1 LKLRKETWA
10 LGVLLFASVLP
21 VAAQPQEPERWR
33 LLGSLGVNL
42 SKTTQTPLIP
52 VSELARSSD
61 YSTAS
66 GDLRLTLGGF
76 VKDPAL
82 LPFTVDFTGER
93 GSNSVDIGSFRHTIL
108 SWGINTVFLP
118 ERPFPLRFYY
128 RKNQFDSR
136 GATFGQDSDNSSL
149 GLDWSLRL
157 PKLPRFSF
165 GYNRFAT
172 EVRVPTSITDTSYRQ
187 NLWRVGA
194 EDKWKGW
201 DWGIGFDQ
209 YSSVANA
216 VAGFALP
223 TELQQTLRVLGA
235 NIRRSFWN
243 QKAQLIVDN
252 RSQWLKGSLPGQGS
266 TQSTDSITSTNLRVQ
281 HTPKLASSYYYTH
294 TRVRLTTE
302 GAVGGLPGVPGQIIF
317 VAPPS
322 FVSHFAGGRVD
333 YRLTES
339 VNLNQEIRYYR
350 ITPPITQFE
359 VRESLTES
367 LSGVNYQ
374 KSWRGLELGGSY
386 VGRWQL
392 MGTSLGNT
400 ANTFSNN
407 FDVRLGWGDVR
418 RLRLAGTTRYSKLNL
433 VDQLGGFTEE
443 RRVRFELQT
452 ARLRPFRVLFSADRA
467 YIELLNVSGDTKQD
481 VTNLSG
487 QVSHSRLAFS
497 YTRTLGEGAGALFPS
512 LVQLRQRITI
522 PLPLDQLG
530 FTPLLD
536 RTTRANAVS
545 LTIRPI
551 SSLEL
556 SGYWRSEF
564 NLLASAELRFRQS
577 EARARY
583 RLGKFTFETGFGNFR
598 TEILA
603 PPQPSGLEI
612 NRYFLRVARDFQVF

>member
-1 LKLRKETWA
+1 MNGKKKIWA
-10 LGVLLFASVLP
+10 VAVLVFASALP
-21 VAAQPQEPERWR
+21 GAAQPQEPERWR

-42 SKTTQTPLIP
+42 SKTSQTPLVP

-66 GDLRLTLGGF
+66 GDLRLSLGGF

-93 GSNSVDIGSFRHTIL
+93 GSNSVDIGSFRDTIL
-108 SWGINTVFLP
+108 SWGVNTVFLP
-118 ERPFPLRFYY
+118 ERPFPFRFYY
-128 RKNQFDSR
+128 RRNQFDAR
-136 GATFGQDSDNSSL
+136 GGAFGQDSDNTSL

-172 EVRVPTSITDTSYRQ
+172 DVRVPTSITDTSYRQ

-194 EDKWKGW
+194 EDRWKGW
-201 DWGIGFDQ
+201 DWGIGFDE
-209 YSSVANA
+209 YSSGANA

-223 TELQQTLRVLGA
+223 TELQDRLRVLGV
-235 NIRRSFWN
+235 NIRRSFWD
-243 QKAQLIVDN
+243 QKAQLLVDN
-252 RSQWLKGSLPGQGS
+252 RSQWHRSSLPG
-266 TQSTDSITSTNLRVQ
+266 DSRTEASDSLTSTNLRVQ

-317 VAPPS
+317 IAPPT
-322 FVSHFAGGRVD
+322 FVSHFGGGRVD
-333 YRLTES
+333 YRLAES
-339 VNLNQEIRYYR
+339 LNLNQEIRYYR
-350 ITPPITQFE
+350 ITPPLTPSE

-400 ANTFSNN
+400 ADTFSNN
-407 FDVRLGWGDVR
+407 FDGRLGWGDVR
-418 RLRLAGTTRYSKLNL
+418 RLRLAGTARYSKFNL

-443 RRVRFELQT
+443 RRVRLELQT
-452 ARLRPFRVLFSADRA
+452 ARLRPFRVLFSADRG
-467 YIELLNVSGDTKQD
+467 YLELLNVSGDTKQD

-497 YTRTLGEGAGALFPS
+497 YTRTLGEGAGALLPS
-512 LVQLRQRITI
+512 LVQLRKRITI
-522 PLPLDQLG
+522 PLPLDQLV

-536 RTTRANAVS
+536 RTTRSNAIS
-545 LTIRPI
+545 LMIRPI
-551 SSLEL
+551 SSLDL

-577 EARARY
+577 DIRARY
-583 RLGKFTFETGFGNFR
+583 RLGKFAFEAGFGTFR
-598 TEILA
+598 TEILG
-603 PPQPSGLEI
+603 PRQPSGLRI